1 MSKIVHTAFISENP
15 RATADFFGKLLG
27 WKIENMASPGMEY
40 FLWNY
45 PGEKDGGGGIGRSSE
60 DQIDKSP
67 HVNIFVDVDNLGE
80 ALSRAK
86 SLGATQIWEETEI
99 PNNMGY
105 FLVLEIPGGIKM
117 GLWSKQPSMKHVK
130 TAI

>member
-27 WKIENMASPGMEY
+27 WKIDKMASPGSEY
-40 FLWNY
+40 YLWNY
-45 PGEKDGGGGIGRSSE
+45 PGEIEGGGGIGSVSE

-67 HVNIFVDVDNLGE
+67 HVNIFVDVDNLGD
-80 ALSRAK
+80 ALARAK

-130 TAI
+130 TAM